1 MISALADGDRKTV
14 AGRNGYYSMALVI
27 MGGLLLSTILTLIL
41 LPTATT
47 LVEDGTNALARL
59 VLRMAILLRL
69 RKREEALA
77 D

>member
-1 MISALADGDRKTV
+1 
-14 AGRNGYYSMALVI
+14 MALVI

-47 LVEDGTNALARL
+47 LVEDSTSWTARMLGKLAG
-59 VLRMAILLRL
+59 LLRL
-69 RKREEALA
+69 RKKREALA

>member
-1 MISALADGDRKTV
+1 
-14 AGRNGYYSMALVI
+14 MALVI